1 MARRMLSRRSS
12 VPSQFTNL
20 VLPLFALFGLGSCRS
35 EPRAP
40 APPVSVP
47 DEFTTKGELALPVEW
62 WMSFDDPRLSRLV
75 GIALES
81 NLELRGAWDRLAR
94 AEAVAARE
102 GADLQPSL
110 NYSAGAGTSWS
121 RRELADGSFS
131 TDRAD
136 DFSLGLAASFEVDL
150 WGGLESAVQAAR
162 LDVLASA
169 EDLQA
174 AAITLSATVATVWY
188 ALVAENGKL
197 DLLKRQ
203 QETNRQVLEL
213 VTLRFRMSRAGA
225 ADVLRQRQ
233 LIESLQGEIERVDG
247 RARVLE
253 HQLAI
258 LLGRPPTESVAP
270 RTAELITLPPLPD
283 TGLPIELLQRRPDV
297 KNAYYRVMAADR
309 RVAVAVA
316 DRFPRLTLSARAL
329 TSTDHAGD
337 LFQSWLAGLGADL
350 VGPIFDGG
358 RRDAEV
364 DRTRAV
370 LSESLHDYGQVI
382 LDSLGEVEDA
392 LVIERKQRD
401 LILSLQ
407 RQLELSDQVI
417 ERIRESYT
425 KGAVDYLRVLETL
438 STNQALQR
446 NVLEAERQL
455 IEYRIDLCRALAGG
469 WEMSRPE
476 LADLDEETTEERD
489 EKPDVGT
496 ETSDG

>member
-1 MARRMLSRRSS
+1 MSSRRTSI
-12 VPSQFTNL
+12 PPRLLAL
-20 VLPLFALFGLGSCRS
+20 VLPSVTLLGLDSCRS
-35 EPRAP
+35 EPRRP
-40 APPVSVP
+40 EPPVPVP
-47 DEFTTKGELALPVEW
+47 EEFTATGDAVLPEEW
-62 WMSFDDPRLSRLV
+62 WRSFEDPGLDRLV
-75 GIALES
+75 GLALES

-94 AEAVAARE
+94 AEAVARRE
-102 GADLQPSL
+102 GADLRPSL
-110 NYSAGAGTSWS
+110 DYSAGAGTSWS

-131 TDRAD
+131 TDRND

-150 WGGLESAVQAAR
+150 WGGIESAAQAAR

-169 EDLQA
+169 EALQA
-174 AAITLSATVATVWY
+174 AAITLSAGVATTWY
-188 ALVAENGKL
+188 ALVAENGQL

-233 LIESLQGEIERVDG
+233 LIESLQGEIERVG
-247 RARVLE
+247 ARAKVLE

-258 LLGRPPTESVAP
+258 LLGRSPTEPVAP
-270 RTAELITLPPLPD
+270 RAAQLITLPPLPD

-316 DRFPRLTLSARAL
+316 DRYPRLFLSAQAS
-329 TSTDHAGD
+329 TSADHPGD
-337 LFQSWLAGLGADL
+337 LFQTWLAGLGADL
-350 VGPIFDGG
+350 VGPILDGG

-392 LVIERKQRD
+392 LVTERKQRD
-401 LILSLQ
+401 LIASLQ

-469 WEMSRPE
+469 WEMPRPE
-476 LADLDEETTEERD
+476 LAHLDEETGEERD
-489 EKPDVGT
+489 AVPDAGMEPT
-496 ETSDG
+496 DG

>member
-1 MARRMLSRRSS
+1 MSSRRSS
-12 VPSQFTNL
+12 IP
-20 VLPLFALFGLGSCRS
+20 PRLFALVFPTITLLGLDSCRS
-35 EPRAP
+35 EPREP
-40 APPVSVP
+40 EPPVHVP
-47 DEFTTKGELALPVEW
+47 EEFTATGEAVLPEEW
-62 WMSFDDPRLSRLV
+62 WRSFDDPGLNRLV
-75 GIALES
+75 GRALES

-94 AEAVAARE
+94 AEAVARRE
-102 GADLQPSL
+102 GADLRPSL
-110 NYSAGAGTSWS
+110 DYSAGAGTSWS

-131 TDRAD
+131 TDRSD
-136 DFSLGLAASFEVDL
+136 DSSLGLAASFEVDL
-150 WGGLESAVQAAR
+150 WGGIESAVQAAR

-174 AAITLSATVATVWY
+174 AAITISAGVATTWY
-188 ALVAENGKL
+188 ALVAENGQL

-233 LIESLQGEIERVDG
+233 LIESLQGEIERVDA

-258 LLGRPPTESVAP
+258 LLGRSPTESVAP
-270 RTAELITLPPLPD
+270 RAAELITLPPLPD

-316 DRFPRLTLSARAL
+316 DRFPRLFLSAQAL
-329 TSTDHAGD
+329 TSADHPGD
-337 LFQSWLAGLGADL
+337 LFQTWLAGLGADL

-392 LVIERKQRD
+392 LVTERKQRD

-417 ERIRESYT
+417 DRIRESYT

-469 WEMSRPE
+469 WEMARPE
-476 LADLDEETTEERD
+476 LAALDEETTEERD
-489 EKPDVGT
+489 ETPGAGT
-496 ETSDG
+496 EAIDG